1 MSKFFGWL
9 KKDKPKSEPQN
20 PPKSTPEEAQEAQ
33 SQIDDNSDERLLEQA
48 NEQAKLQK
56 IDDHAAT
63 EVESPSHGQPAVEVE
78 HTLEERADTEH
89 DQNIIQVETPASVI
103 DASEDAI
110 TSNVEP
116 VSVAA
121 STEPSEVFE
130 ATTEM
135 SEADLQPVVEHELES
150 QPELVPESKA
160 KPEEEPEKPVKM
172 GLFAKLRQSL
182 SRTKENLGSGFISLF
197 RGKAI
202 DDDLFEEL
210 ETQLL
215 VADVGID
222 TTSKI
227 ISRLTDSAK
236 RNQLKDGEALYQLL
250 KQQMSNILQEVSQ
263 PLEPKSED
271 GPFVILMVGVNG
283 VGKTTTI
290 GKMAKQFQSQ
300 GKKVMLAAGD
310 TFRAA
315 AVEQLQVWGERN
327 NIPVIAQKTGSDSA
341 SVIYDALES
350 AKARNVDV
358 LIADTAGRL
367 QNKDHLMEELKKV
380 VRVMRKINPNAPHEV
395 MLTLDA
401 ATGQNAVSQTKL
413 FNQAVGLTGITL
425 TKLDGTAKGGVIF
438 ALADQFK
445 IPIRYIGV
453 GEGIDDLRPF
463 ASDEFVEALFAE
475 NGVENS
481 AESTT

>member
-9 KKDKPKSEPQN
+9 KKDKPKSEPQDT
-20 PPKSTPEEAQEAQ
+20 PKSTPEAVQAESQQDPVQEAERQ
-33 SQIDDNSDERLLEQA
+33 ENNQRASDQVVV
-48 NEQAKLQK
+48 
-56 IDDHAAT
+56 AT
-63 EVESPSHGQPAVEVE
+63 EVDTSSTVTQPTEVEVTLDEGKVVDVQSIDPEDSVSLLTSDAEKTPAVNATPDV
-78 HTLEERADTEH
+78 
-89 DQNIIQVETPASVI
+89 QVPVVI
-103 DASEDAI
+103 DDS
-110 TSNVEP
+110 P
-116 VSVAA
+116 
-121 STEPSEVFE
+121 
-130 ATTEM
+130 ATVIEEET
-135 SEADLQPVVEHELES
+135 
-150 QPELVPESKA
+150 QPEPLKA
-160 KPEEEPEKPVKM
+160 QEKPAKI
-172 GLFAKLRQSL
+172 GLFAKLKQSL
-182 SRTKENLGSGFISLF
+182 SRTKENLGSGFVSLF

-202 DDDLFEEL
+202 DDELFEEL

-227 ISRLTDSAK
+227 ITKLTDSAK
-236 RNQLKDGEALYQLL
+236 RNQLKDGDALYQLL
-250 KQQMSNILQEVSQ
+250 KQQMSSILQEVSQ
-263 PLEPKSED
+263 PLEPKSES

-290 GKMAKQFQSQ
+290 GKMAKQFRAQ

-367 QNKDHLMEELKKV
+367 QNKEHLMEELKKV
-380 VRVMRKINPNAPHEV
+380 VRVMRKINPAAPHEI

-401 ATGQNAVSQTKL
+401 ATGQNAVSQTRL

-463 ASDEFVEALFAE
+463 SSEEFVDALFAE
-475 NGVENS
+475 NVTADDRSSDNYLLNE
-481 AESTT
+481 